1 MALGISKNA
10 VHPQFPIIQCCQAA
24 ANYVNNLVVND

>member
-10 VHPQFPIIQCCQAA
+10 VHPQFSLIQHCETE
-24 ANYVNNLVVND
+24 ANYANNLVVNE